1 MSYNYT
7 YKTYKTQRG
16 HTIYVNPKRSIHQK
30 NGEYAVYALEERSQL
45 VDYKN
50 WAAKVYF
57 FKDSNQQSK
66 IERILKKRGIEP
78 ENLLVMKGRLIGYLM
93 RTNDRV
99 LCYTERQDLV
109 VVGTDEDSRVGD
121 PGGQGEVF
129 SLCPDTELYKKDKLV
144 AKIYHNP
151 PSDQQIE
158 KLELLLKKRKEGK
171 LSIEGVCFPIHI
183 LYRGHGKQKRC
194 VGYLMERFYGD
205 TLLKTVFQPHRIE
218 EVLQWTRADICAF
231 AETLLNRFIALH
243 KADANILVG
252 DINPKNVLVS
262 YDPNRLAIIDTDS
275 FQIDQFACPMYTK
288 GFLPSRLQEV
298 TDFSTVMRTLKDEY
312 YSISVLLFEIFLIG
326 KHPYARSDE
335 GIFEEYIRDR
345 NFVFP
350 LGYGDNTLTP
360 KGVYQVIWFSMPF
373 EMQKAFYD
381 TFHENKILTPA
392 EWLPII
398 ERYKR
403 GLLLYRFPNDVFA
416 NDVKPLMNQE
426 DCLSGLTMRDVN
438 PDEKELNRI
447 ENVLCPDPNGQN
459 EDVPFIQF
467 GTNFIRC
474 YLHRGKF
481 HSRFDKFD
489 SWNVDL
495 IDSQGSFKVDEF
507 LNSQASK
514 SLERWL
520 NYYVRGIKPPVRV
533 LYAFGGTLLR
543 SLTNREAVINALE
556 DHFGIHFGI
565 FSFDQEAELLIEEC
579 HRSKLDLKKKPI
591 MLIKQSSLA
600 MRIIIKDAAGQIS
613 HYTFDKFGLLRMRD
627 QLLSTAHPDMATQTL
642 LDIHDQ
648 AVNDQLNMI
657 DFDNNQDL
665 TVIAVGILKELMPNA
680 PKRRHDINRLTLADI
695 DKKLNELNEQLSD
708 IRPYASQLSEDLN
721 TKATKLFVD
730 NLNLRLGLPICA
742 HIMKRLQI
750 NHIFLLHIGLGKSV
764 ISHILNH

>member
-129 SLCPDTELYKKDKLV
+129 SLCPDTELYKKDKFV

-171 LSIEGVCFPIHI
+171 LSIKGVCFPIHI
-183 LYRGHGKQKRC
+183 LYKGHGKKKRC

-218 EVLQWTRADICAF
+218 EMLQWTRADICAF
-231 AETLLNRFIALH
+231 AETLLRRFIDLH
-243 KADANILVG
+243 KADANLLVG

-262 YDPNRLAIIDTDS
+262 YEPNQLAIIDTDS
-275 FQIDQFACPMYTK
+275 FQIDQFACPVYTK
-288 GFLPSRLQEV
+288 GFLPFRLQEV
-298 TDFSTVMRTLKDEY
+298 TDFSTVMRTREDEY
-312 YSISVLLFEIFLIG
+312 YSIAVLLFEIFLIG

-360 KGVYQVIWFSMPF
+360 KGVYQLIWFNMPY
-373 EMQKAFYD
+373 EMRRAFYD
-381 TFHENKILTPA
+381 TFHEGKLLTPA

-403 GLLLYRFPNDVFA
+403 GLLLNRYPNDVFA
-416 NDVKPLMNQE
+416 NDVKPLMSPE
-426 DCLSGLTMRDVN
+426 DGLSGLTMRDVN

-447 ENVLCPDPNGQN
+447 ENVLCRDSNGQN

-467 GTNFIRC
+467 GTYFIRC
-474 YLHRGKF
+474 YLHRGNA
-481 HSRFDKFD
+481 HSSSIKID
-489 SWNVDL
+489 SWNIDF
-495 IDSQGSFKVDEF
+495 IDSQGNFKVDEF
-507 LNSQASK
+507 LKSQASK
-514 SLERWL
+514 SLEYWL
-520 NYYVRGIKPPVRV
+520 NCYVWGIKPPVRV

-543 SLTNREAVINALE
+543 SLTNREAVIKALE
-556 DHFGIHFGI
+556 DHFGIHFGV
-565 FSFDQEAELLIEEC
+565 FSLDQEAELLIEEC
-579 HRSKLDLKKKPI
+579 HRSKPILKKKPI

-600 MRIIIKDAAGQIS
+600 MRVIFKNAEGQIS
-613 HYTFDKFGLLRMRD
+613 HYTFDNLGLLRMRNK
-627 QLLSTAHPDMATQTL
+627 LFSMIHPTMATQTML
-642 LDIHDQ
+642 GIHDKSI
-648 AVNDQLNMI
+648 NDQLKTIAFNGSQETAI
-657 DFDNNQDL
+657 
-665 TVIAVGILKELMPNA
+665 IAVGVLKELMPKA
-680 PKRRHDINRLTLADI
+680 SKKKAIKELSLDDIGNQI
-695 DKKLNELNEQLSD
+695 DVLDEQLCVN
-708 IRPYASQLSEDLN
+708 RPYAQELSEDLEL
-721 TKATKLFVD
+721 KATNFLED

-742 HIMKRLQI
+742 HIMKRLEVD
-750 NHIFLLHIGLGKSV
+750 HILLLHLGLGESV
-764 ISHILNH
+764 IFHTLNN